1 MAFDL
6 SNYETVDERLHRW
19 WKEYADGR
27 VETELIE
34 ASNSRF
40 IVLCKLY
47 KTEADAKPC
56 ATGLALETVSDRVVN
71 ANCALPSGETSA
83 IG

>member
-6 SNYETVDERLHRW
+6 SQYETVDDRLHRW

-40 IVLCKLY
+40 IVLCKLPVALDNLSSDGLNSSSV
-47 KTEADAKPC
+47 TPNAKEV
-56 ATGLALETVSDRVVN
+56 AVM
-71 ANCALPSGETSA
+71 
-83 IG
+83 